1 MYIFVCNFPGFFR
14 YHYFRADNYFLL
26 QWGSDVWSIDWF
38 IFSSP
43 SQPQYYY
50 HKRLL
55 QGPTLYSVAEAD
67 VNQQYPVP
75 TVPVQVPL
83 QAQFTPTGIR
93 NVQLVPCLCPVS
105 QEYPDGGD
113 KATTVDNFYA
123 NLPYQPPA
131 QNTNAG
137 QNKK

>member
-1 MYIFVCNFPGFFR
+1 MIGCGRIVALLSAVIALSSYASAFF
-14 YHYFRADNYFLL
+14 
-26 QWGSDVWSIDWF
+26 WGSSQ
-38 IFSSP
+38 SSP

-55 QGPTLYSVAEAD
+55 QGPTLYSVAETD

-123 NLPYQPPA
+123 NLPYQPTA